1 MRSVVGWSN
10 QVRYDSVIVRFGG
23 EIGIKGEWTRR
34 AYEKLLLKNMKKAL
48 KHHGVP
54 YEKFIHK
61 RGRIYI
67 KTKNAQEIASKLTR
81 VFGVSSASPAI
92 EPTSDMNEIV
102 QRAIELADT
111 ILKDGSSFAVRCHRV
126 GKHQYSSM
134 DICKE
139 IGKQILAQLKN
150 RNLRVNL
157 KNPQFT
163 VNVEVRDEYAYIF
176 AETLHGVGGFPLG
189 SQPKVICLL
198 SGGIDS
204 AVACWLA
211 MKRGCPIIPVYFDI
225 APFTDESTTIK
236 ALDVAR
242 KLFEWSIGF
251 SRRVYIVPHGRNLEN
266 FVRESPRKLTCIL
279 CKRMMYRVA
288 ERIAE
293 TEKAEGII
301 TGEAIGEQASQ
312 TLHNLRVLNETATKY
327 PVHRPLL
334 GFNKLETEGLAK
346 KISTFK
352 ISTRKTEGCSAAPIK
367 PATKARLEIVKKAE
381 QQLDIEEMV
390 EESVREA
397 KIVTA

>member
-10 QVRYDSVIVRFGG
+10 QVRYDSLIVRFGG

-34 AYEKLLLKNMKKAL
+34 AYEKLLSKNIKKTL
-48 KHHGVP
+48 KHHGLS
-54 YEKFIHK
+54 YEKIIHK

-67 KTKNAQEIASKLTR
+67 NTKNVQEIASKLTR

-92 EPTSDMNEIV
+92 ETTQDMNEIV

-111 ILKDGSSFAVRCHRV
+111 TLKDGSSFAVRCHRV

-139 IGKQILAQLKN
+139 VGRQILAHFKN
-150 RNLRVNL
+150 RNLQVTL

-163 VNVEVRDEYAYIF
+163 VSVEVRDEYAYIF
-176 AETLHGVGGFPLG
+176 TETLRGVGGFPLG

-225 APFTDESTTIK
+225 TPFTDESATVK

-251 SRRVYIVPHGRNLEN
+251 PRRVYIVPHGRNLET

-293 TEKAEGII
+293 IERAEGVI

-312 TLHNLRVLNETATKY
+312 TLHNLRVLNETVTEY

-346 KISTFK
+346 KINTFK
-352 ISTRKTEGCSAAPIK
+352 ISTRRTKGCGAVPAR
-367 PATKARLEIVKKAE
+367 PATKAKLEIVKKAE
-381 QQLDIEEMV
+381 QELNIDEMV

-397 KIVTA
+397 KTVTV

>member
-1 MRSVVGWSN
+1 MSSVVGRSN
-10 QVRYDSVIVRFGG
+10 RVRYDSLIVRFGG

-34 AYEKLLLKNMKKAL
+34 AYEKLLSKNMKKAL
-48 KHHGVP
+48 EHHGIP
-54 YEKFIHK
+54 YEKIIHK

-67 KTKNAQEIASKLTR
+67 RTKNVQEIASRLTR

-92 EPTSDMNEIV
+92 ETTSDMNEIV
-102 QRAIELADT
+102 QRAIELADLT
-111 ILKDGSSFAVRCHRV
+111 LKDGSSFAVRCHRV

-134 DICKE
+134 GICKE
-139 IGKQILAQLKN
+139 VGNQILVHFKN
-150 RNLRVNL
+150 RNLQVNL

-163 VNVEVRDEYAYIF
+163 VIVEVRDEYAYVF
-176 AETLHGVGGFPLG
+176 VETLRGVGGFPLG

-204 AVACWLA
+204 AVACWLV

-225 APFTDESTTIK
+225 TPFTDEMATVK

-251 SRRVYIVPHGRNLEN
+251 PRRVYVVPYGRNLRT
-266 FVRESPRKLTCIL
+266 FVSESPRRLTCIL

-293 TEKAEGII
+293 TEKAEGVI

-312 TLHNLRVLNETATKY
+312 TLHNLRVLNEAATEY

-346 KISTFK
+346 KISTFN
-352 ISTRKTEGCSAAPIK
+352 ISTRKIKGCAAVPAR

-381 QQLDIEEMV
+381 QELDIDEMV
-390 EESVREA
+390 ERSVREVKTVA
-397 KIVTA
+397 V

>member
-1 MRSVVGWSN
+1 VKF
-10 QVRYDSVIVRFGG
+10 DSVIVRFGG

-34 AYEKLLLKNMKKAL
+34 AYEKLLLKNIKKTL
-48 KHHGVP
+48 KHHDVL
-54 YEKFIHK
+54 YEKLIHK

-67 KTKNAQEIASKLTR
+67 KTKNVEETACKLTR
-81 VFGVSSASPAI
+81 IFGVSSVSPAI
-92 EPTSDMNEIV
+92 ETTSDLNEIV
-102 QRAIELADT
+102 QKTVELADA
-111 ILKDGSSFAVRCHRV
+111 ILENGSSFAVRCRRV
-126 GKHQYSSM
+126 GKHSYSSM
-134 DICKE
+134 DVCKE

-150 RNLRVNL
+150 RNLRVDL

-176 AETLHGVGGFPLG
+176 AETLRGVGGFPLG
-189 SQPKVICLL
+189 SQPKAICLL

-225 APFTDESTTIK
+225 TPFTDEATTAK

-242 KLFEWSIGF
+242 KIFEWSIGF
-251 SRRVYIVPHGRNLEN
+251 TRKMYIVSHGRTLEN
-266 FVRESPRKLTCIL
+266 FVSGSPRKLTCIL
-279 CKRMMYRVA
+279 CKRMMYRIA

-312 TLHNLRVLNETATKY
+312 TLHNLRVLNEATSKY

-346 KISTFK
+346 KIGTFK
-352 ISTRKTEGCSAAPIK
+352 ISTRKTEGCSAAPK
-367 PATKARLEIVKKAE
+367 RPATKAKLEIVQNAE
-381 QQLDIEEMV
+381 QELDIEGMV
-390 EESVREA
+390 EKSVRTA
-397 KIVTA
+397 KIVTV